1 MMATKERIMWIWSF
15 IFILVFFQAINY
27 CDGRRYGFPASTL
40 HLYSTEKNKDFLP
53 KTFFRHSESDLRS
66 KRVVKLDNINN
77 VQQLGVESGNL
88 DTGFR
93 QYDMGNFIV
102 HRMGREKRSSEDAH
116 KPIISH
122 FPLNDSHEQLSVL
135 WAGKNSKVVICLA
148 RNRVIQEGSS
158 SRVFFS
164 YNYGRT
170 FSEVQE
176 KFMRISSEKMS
187 IISMFYI
194 SPVTNSRY
202 IFTDVIH
209 SYLFLTQDFGE
220 TFESASIPFKPEVVA
235 FHPTRADVV
244 LGMDKNDKEKKL
256 WLSEDFG
263 VTWNELDRHVKSFF
277 WGVENI
283 DADDV
288 LFVERQEPDKRSTI
302 LKFKLFKAELETEV
316 LLANAEDFE
325 VREKYIFAT
334 KRQQLFGSDN
344 KNGTLQLWISY
355 NRGPFQNARFPNHL
369 DHKDFYIADAS
380 EDQVFVCVMH
390 DAFQTNL
397 YISDVKGTS
406 FSLSLERVLYLSS
419 KAPLPGLY
427 DSDDSLVDIHKVDGL
442 RGVYIATQVKKGAHT
457 ENLLENLVSV
467 ISFDKGG
474 EWVPLRP
481 PKVDH
486 NGNPISCQL
495 SEGCSLHLTH
505 KFNQVFHT
513 NVPPILSKESAVG
526 IIVGSG
532 VVGKSLKGHP
542 SVFVSS
548 DAGISWHE
556 VLNGNYQ
563 YTFGDF
569 GGIIVAVQLY
579 NRGGETNWLLYSMDM
594 GETWKKVNFTEP
606 ENSIRV
612 YGLMTEPGEK
622 TTVFTI
628 FGSLPNHHKWI
639 LVKVDLQ
646 NVFLYTC
653 KKDDYKEWIPHAP
666 NTPCLLGRKQVFE
679 RRIAHVL
686 CYNGRDYE
694 RPVREEEC
702 PCSREDYECDFG
714 FKEDDIIHMCVRDP
728 DSEGNPYAIPDTCS
742 PGNFYNRTKG
752 YRKVSGDMCKG
763 GSDYRYDPELI
774 SCPDRSET
782 EFLLFAQR
790 TKVSRIPLNMDS
802 VTWDTLAIPDL
813 KNVIAVDYDY
823 HNNCVFWADINLKKI
838 MRMCFDGQKS
848 AEILVESDLMII
860 EGLAFDWISKNL
872 YFVDGGLARVEV
884 IRTDINYAG
893 RMRRELINKT
903 VVDKPRGI
911 ALHPARGLMFLTDW
925 SSSKPSVA
933 RAYLDGSN
941 FVRLFDESVVAWP
954 NGIAVDFLS
963 DRIFWVDARKDYIAS
978 ADLDGRHFRYVLKG
992 GLIVPHPFSVTVFK
1006 DWIYFDD
1013 WNRGQILEASKV
1025 DGAGLK
1031 ILVSDL
1037 SQPMALK
1044 AFGHG
1049 VQQGTNMCQNITHG
1063 MCSHL
1068 CMGRPNNSRTCLC
1081 PDGMKIQKLND
1092 GNEKCLCPNGEALH
1106 KNGTCVALNS
1116 TCAPEQFTCSNEL
1129 CIPNLWKCDGDN
1141 DCGDS
1146 SDEYNC
1152 QLHTCDENQFLC
1164 PSGRCIPATW
1174 KCDTDKDCEDASDE
1188 KDCHFK
1194 ACGKKEFQCDNGR
1207 CIQEQFRCDFDND
1220 CGDNTDER
1228 NCTTEVSSCES
1239 TEFRCTEGG
1248 NCVPAFWRCD
1258 GDLDCKDG
1266 SDEKH
1271 CVKSTCA
1278 PYQFHCNNSRCI
1290 FATWRCDSEDDCGDG
1305 SDEENCTTTPV
1316 PMTSS
1321 STSSTEASNP
1331 TCSSFMMR
1339 CDNEHCIP
1347 FWWQCDGVDDCGD
1360 NSDEETCGS
1369 SANSTKAE
1377 MVTTEAIATC
1387 GEDHFRC
1394 LSGKCI
1400 RNSWVCDGDKD
1411 CEGGE
1416 DEKDCSGVATCGPT
1430 DFHCFM
1436 SMGCVP
1442 ESDVCN
1448 GIPNCGDSSDEWNCN
1463 DKNINVTIP
1472 VTCNPGQFTCLSG
1485 ECLSFHTRCDDKPD
1499 CYDGSDEEGC
1509 VDVYRVEY
1517 LTVDVKSVTTTGFTV
1532 MWKKPIKTL
1541 DFEYK
1546 LSYRDVHSSSWR
1558 NTSWVRKEMFTF
1570 QNLLPGISYS
1580 LGVYVR
1586 RVNQTKEYSPS
1597 VYIQVTTEEAAP
1609 SPPLNVTVAEVIGK
1623 KVVISWEPPQ
1633 QGNLHVSNYK
1643 VYFSPPTPPLSVTVN
1658 GSEHKKAITF
1668 YFKPGETY
1676 TFWVTAVSGRLESLN
1691 SLPAQLSFAENF
1703 IIQPVTKLR
1712 KQALTNT
1719 SVTLVWDKLKEKVD
1733 GYIVEYRNQ
1742 YQLENYLWMKKKTK
1756 EPFIKISPLAPGSK
1770 YTFRVCGYNGEFKGG
1785 ESKLDITTPGKPLQS
1800 VNVTKKEVNGT
1811 RIKLEWTPVDD
1822 GRQVKWVYGIYLLH
1836 LSSRILKL
1844 FGNTTKTKFEIS
1856 NLEACQLY
1864 SVDVRI
1870 IGPYGI
1876 GPSRGIQR
1884 VTTEFDHLAPP
1895 KVLVVTPYS
1904 KDSNVVRVQW
1914 EASCQKLD
1922 QEIGY
1927 NVMVREKTL
1936 NKIKWFRIINQTD
1949 SIVSFNLTIHCGGIY
1964 IIQVQTN
1971 HVSSRPTAPVRY
1983 EAPPI
1988 PAPTRFLLTVGTNK
2002 ELHARWED
2010 PVWPVQLYGH
2020 SFSYV
2025 VWVSMQKDLK
2035 NAKKLVQ
2042 TSQAINSTGKSK
2054 VYNFPVPVHLTENK
2068 PICYVAVSIQ
2078 EEHGYS
2084 SSLTDVASEGSPYT
2098 AHSSHSVVLTDSN
2111 LVSIIVPIVVVIIA
2125 LSSALICFI
2134 VRHRRLQ
2141 RSFLSFANSHY
2152 DTRSGATTFS
2162 TGDELGDV
2170 SLDEEDSP
2178 MIRGFSDD
2186 EPLVIA

>member
-1 MMATKERIMWIWSF
+1 MMATNARIVWIWSLF
-15 IFILVFFQAINY
+15 VFILVLFEAINY
-27 CDGRRYGFPASTL
+27 CDGRRYGFPARTL
-40 HLYSTEKNKDFLP
+40 HSYSTEKNKDFLP
-53 KTFFRHSESDLRS
+53 TTFSGHSDSHSSS
-66 KRVVKLDNINN
+66 KQVVELSNTITYN
-77 VQQLGVESGNL
+77 QLPEEESG
-88 DTGFR
+88 DSYTGFR
-93 QYDMGNFIV
+93 KYDTGNFIV
-102 HRMGREKRSSEDAH
+102 GRPGREKRSPATTH
-116 KPIISH
+116 KPIINH

-135 WAGKNSKVVICLA
+135 WAGKNSKIVICLA

-158 SRVFFS
+158 SKVFFS
-164 YNYGRT
+164 YNYGKT

-176 KFMRISSEKMS
+176 KFMRISPEKTS
-187 IISMFYI
+187 TISMFYI
-194 SPVTNSRY
+194 SPVTNNRY
-202 IFTDVIH
+202 IFTDVTH
-209 SYLFLTQDFGE
+209 GYLFLTQDFGE
-220 TFESASIPFKPEVVA
+220 TFESASVPFKPEVIA

-263 VTWNELDRHVKSFF
+263 VTWNELDRHVKAFF

-288 LFVERQEPDKRSTI
+288 LFVERQEPEKRSTV
-302 LKFKLFKAELETEV
+302 LKLRLFKAELEKEV
-316 LLANAEDFE
+316 LLTNAEDFE

-334 KRQQLFGSDN
+334 KKQQLFGSNN

-355 NRGPFQNARFPNHL
+355 NRGPFQNSRFPNHL
-369 DHKDFYIADAS
+369 DRKDFYIADAS

-390 DAFQTNL
+390 DAFETNL

-427 DSDDSLVDIHKVDGL
+427 DSEDSLVDIHKVDGL
-442 RGVYIATQVKKGAHT
+442 RGVYIATQVKKGAHM

-474 EWVPLRP
+474 EWAPLRP
-481 PKVDH
+481 PKVDS

-556 VLNGNYQ
+556 ILNGNYQ

-579 NRGGETNWLLYSMDM
+579 NRGGETNWLLYSLDM
-594 GETWKKVNFTEP
+594 GETWTRANFTEP

-628 FGSLPNHHKWI
+628 FGSLPNHHQWL

-653 KKDDYKEWIPHAP
+653 KKEDYKEWIPHAP

-714 FKEDDIIHMCVRDP
+714 FKEDDIIHMCVRDS

-742 PGNFYNRTKG
+742 PSNFYNRTKG
-752 YRKVSGDMCKG
+752 YRKVSGDTCKG
-763 GSDYRYDPELI
+763 GSNYRYDPELI
-774 SCPDRSET
+774 SCPDKSET

-790 TKVSRIPLNMDS
+790 TKVSRIPLNTDS
-802 VTWDTLAIPDL
+802 VTWDTLALPDL

-823 HNNCVFWADINLKKI
+823 HNNCVFWADINQKKI
-838 MRMCFDGQKS
+838 MRMCLDGQKS
-848 AEILVESDLMII
+848 AEVLVEKDLMII

-903 VVDKPRGI
+903 MVDKPRGI
-911 ALHPARGLMFLTDW
+911 AVHPARGLMFLTDW

-941 FVRLFDESVVAWP
+941 FVRLFDKSVVTWP
-954 NGIAVDFLS
+954 NGIAVDYLS
-963 DRIFWVDARKDYIAS
+963 DRIFWVDARKDYVAS
-978 ADLDGRHFRYVLKG
+978 ADLDGQHFRYVLKG
-992 GLIVPHPFSVTVFK
+992 GLIIPHPFSVTVFK

-1013 WNRGQILEASKV
+1013 WNRGQILEANKV

-1031 ILVSDL
+1031 VLVGDL

-1081 PDGMKIQKLND
+1081 PDGMKIQKLID
-1092 GNEKCLCPNGEALH
+1092 GNEKCLCPNGEALR

-1116 TCAPEQFTCSNEL
+1116 TCAPEQFTCSNGL

-1141 DCGDS
+1141 DCGDN

-1164 PSGRCIPATW
+1164 PSGRCIPNTW
-1174 KCDTDKDCEDASDE
+1174 KCDTDKDCEDGSDE

-1194 ACGKKEFQCDNGR
+1194 ACGEMEFQCDNGR

-1220 CGDNTDER
+1220 CGDGTDES
-1228 NCTTEVSSCES
+1228 NCTMYITSYVLTTQRTLRAMYLQPFEQ
-1239 TEFRCTEGG
+1239 CTLQPVYLQPFEQ
-1248 NCVPAFWRCD
+1248 CTLQPVYLQPF
-1258 GDLDCKDG
+1258 
-1266 SDEKH
+1266 EQ
-1271 CVKSTCA
+1271 CA
-1278 PYQFHCNNSRCI
+1278 LRAMYLQPFEQCALRAMYLQLF
-1290 FATWRCDSEDDCGDG
+1290 EQ
-1305 SDEENCTTTPV
+1305 CTLRA
-1316 PMTSS
+1316 MYLQ
-1321 STSSTEASNP
+1321 
-1331 TCSSFMMR
+1331 
-1339 CDNEHCIP
+1339 P
-1347 FWWQCDGVDDCGD
+1347 FEQCTLRAMYLQPFEQCALRAVYLQHFEQC
-1360 NSDEETCGS
+1360 TLR
-1369 SANSTKAE
+1369 
-1377 MVTTEAIATC
+1377 ATC
-1387 GEDHFRC
+1387 
-1394 LSGKCI
+1394 L
-1400 RNSWVCDGDKD
+1400 
-1411 CEGGE
+1411 
-1416 DEKDCSGVATCGPT
+1416 
-1430 DFHCFM
+1430 FHM
-1436 SMGCVP
+1436 
-1442 ESDVCN
+1442 
-1448 GIPNCGDSSDEWNCN
+1448 I
-1463 DKNINVTIP
+1463 
-1472 VTCNPGQFTCLSG
+1472 
-1485 ECLSFHTRCDDKPD
+1485 
-1499 CYDGSDEEGC
+1499 
-1509 VDVYRVEY
+1509 
-1517 LTVDVKSVTTTGFTV
+1517 
-1532 MWKKPIKTL
+1532 
-1541 DFEYK
+1541 
-1546 LSYRDVHSSSWR
+1546 DVHSSSWR

-1586 RVNQTKEYSPS
+1586 RVNQTKEYPPS
-1597 VYIQVTTEEAAP
+1597 VYIQVTTDEAAP
-1609 SPPLNVTVAEVIGK
+1609 SPPLNVTVTEVLGE

-1643 VYFSPPTPPLSVTVN
+1643 IINSLWTMNSKIPFEQIKDTKVPDICLQNVQPKFLFSPTSWRVTDTLTYLILMEPYEDATTAVPTTSSSTSSPEVFNTTCASFMMRCDNEHCIPFWWQCDGVDDCGDNSDEESCGSSENSTKAEVVTAEVANATCGEDHFRCLSGKCIRNSWVCDGNKECEDGDDEKDCSGVATCGPTDFHCFMSMGCVPQSDVCNGIPNCGDNSDEWNCNDKSINATLPVTCNPSQFTCHSGECLSLQNRCDNKPDCYDGSDEEGCTDVYRVEYLTVDVKSVSTTGFTVMWKKPIKTLDFEYKLSYRFVVLNEVIFTFFVDFVAEVSSCGSTQFKCTEGGNCVPAFWRCDGDKDCGDGSDEANCVKATCAPYQFHCNNSRCIFATWRCDSEDDCGDGSDEENCNKAKFMNTVYFSPPTPPLSITVN

-1676 TFWVTAVSGRLESLN
+1676 TFWVTAISGRLESLN
-1691 SLPAQLSFAENF
+1691 SLPAQLSFAEDF

-1712 KQALTNT
+1712 KQAITNT

-1742 YQLENYLWMKKKTK
+1742 YEHENYLWMKKKTK
-1756 EPFIKISPLAPGSK
+1756 EPSIKISPLAPGSK

-1785 ESKLDITTPGKPLQS
+1785 ESKLDIITPGKPLQS
-1800 VNVTKKEVNGT
+1800 VNVTKQEVNGT
-1811 RIKLEWTPVDD
+1811 RIRLEWTPVDD
-1822 GRQVKWVYGIYLLH
+1822 GRHVKWVYGIYLLH
-1836 LSSRILKL
+1836 PSSRI
-1844 FGNTTKTKFEIS
+1844 
-1856 NLEACQLY
+1856 
-1864 SVDVRI
+1864 
-1870 IGPYGI
+1870 P
-1876 GPSRGIQR
+1876 
-1884 VTTEFDHLAPP
+1884 
-1895 KVLVVTPYS
+1895 
-1904 KDSNVVRVQW
+1904 
-1914 EASCQKLD
+1914 
-1922 QEIGY
+1922 
-1927 NVMVREKTL
+1927 
-1936 NKIKWFRIINQTD
+1936 
-1949 SIVSFNLTIHCGGIY
+1949 
-1964 IIQVQTN
+1964 
-1971 HVSSRPTAPVRY
+1971 
-1983 EAPPI
+1983 
-1988 PAPTRFLLTVGTNK
+1988 
-2002 ELHARWED
+2002 
-2010 PVWPVQLYGH
+2010 
-2020 SFSYV
+2020 
-2025 VWVSMQKDLK
+2025 
-2035 NAKKLVQ
+2035 
-2042 TSQAINSTGKSK
+2042 
-2054 VYNFPVPVHLTENK
+2054 
-2068 PICYVAVSIQ
+2068 
-2078 EEHGYS
+2078 
-2084 SSLTDVASEGSPYT
+2084 
-2098 AHSSHSVVLTDSN
+2098 
-2111 LVSIIVPIVVVIIA
+2111 
-2125 LSSALICFI
+2125 
-2134 VRHRRLQ
+2134 
-2141 RSFLSFANSHY
+2141 
-2152 DTRSGATTFS
+2152 
-2162 TGDELGDV
+2162 
-2170 SLDEEDSP
+2170 
-2178 MIRGFSDD
+2178 
-2186 EPLVIA
+2186 

>member
-1 MMATKERIMWIWSF
+1 MMATNARIVWIWSLF
-15 IFILVFFQAINY
+15 VFILVLFEAINY
-27 CDGRRYGFPASTL
+27 CDGRRYGFPARTL
-40 HLYSTEKNKDFLP
+40 HSYSTEKNKDFLP
-53 KTFFRHSESDLRS
+53 TTFSGHSDSHSSS
-66 KRVVKLDNINN
+66 KQVVELSNTITYN
-77 VQQLGVESGNL
+77 QLPEEESG
-88 DTGFR
+88 DSYTGFR
-93 QYDMGNFIV
+93 KYDTGNFIV
-102 HRMGREKRSSEDAH
+102 GRPGREKRSPATTH
-116 KPIISH
+116 KPIINH

-135 WAGKNSKVVICLA
+135 WAGKNSKIVICLA

-158 SRVFFS
+158 SKVFFS
-164 YNYGRT
+164 YNYGKT

-176 KFMRISSEKMS
+176 KFMRISPEKTS
-187 IISMFYI
+187 TISMFYI
-194 SPVTNSRY
+194 SPVTNNRY
-202 IFTDVIH
+202 IFTDVTH
-209 SYLFLTQDFGE
+209 GYLFLTQDFGE
-220 TFESASIPFKPEVVA
+220 TFESASVPFKPEVIA

-263 VTWNELDRHVKSFF
+263 VTWNELDRHVKAFF

-288 LFVERQEPDKRSTI
+288 LFVERQEPEKRSTV
-302 LKFKLFKAELETEV
+302 LKLRLFKAELEKEV
-316 LLANAEDFE
+316 LLTNAEDFE

-334 KRQQLFGSDN
+334 KKQQLFGSNN

-355 NRGPFQNARFPNHL
+355 NRGPFQNSRFPNHL
-369 DHKDFYIADAS
+369 DRKDFYIADAS

-390 DAFQTNL
+390 DAFETNL

-427 DSDDSLVDIHKVDGL
+427 DSEDSLVDIHKVDGL
-442 RGVYIATQVKKGAHT
+442 RGVYIATQVKKGAHM

-474 EWVPLRP
+474 EWAPLRP
-481 PKVDH
+481 PKVDS

-556 VLNGNYQ
+556 ILNGNYQ

-579 NRGGETNWLLYSMDM
+579 NRGGETNWLLYSLDM
-594 GETWKKVNFTEP
+594 GETWTRANFTEP

-628 FGSLPNHHKWI
+628 FGSLPNHHQWL

-653 KKDDYKEWIPHAP
+653 KKEDYKEWIPHAP

-714 FKEDDIIHMCVRDP
+714 FKEDDIIHMCVRDS

-742 PGNFYNRTKG
+742 PSNFYNRTKG
-752 YRKVSGDMCKG
+752 YRKVSGDTCKG
-763 GSDYRYDPELI
+763 GSNYRYDPELI
-774 SCPDRSET
+774 SCPDKSET

-790 TKVSRIPLNMDS
+790 TKVSRIPLNTDS
-802 VTWDTLAIPDL
+802 VTWDTLALPDL

-823 HNNCVFWADINLKKI
+823 HNNCVFWADINQKKI
-838 MRMCFDGQKS
+838 MRMCLDGQKS
-848 AEILVESDLMII
+848 AEVLVEKDLMII

-903 VVDKPRGI
+903 MVDKPRGI
-911 ALHPARGLMFLTDW
+911 AVHPARGLMFLTDW

-941 FVRLFDESVVAWP
+941 FVRLFDKSVVTWP
-954 NGIAVDFLS
+954 NGIAVDYLS
-963 DRIFWVDARKDYIAS
+963 DRIFWVDARKDYVAS
-978 ADLDGRHFRYVLKG
+978 ADLDGQHFRYVLKG
-992 GLIVPHPFSVTVFK
+992 GLIIPHPFSVTVFK

-1013 WNRGQILEASKV
+1013 WNRGQILEANKV

-1031 ILVSDL
+1031 VLVGDL

-1081 PDGMKIQKLND
+1081 PDGMKIQKLID
-1092 GNEKCLCPNGEALH
+1092 GNEKCLCPNGEALR

-1116 TCAPEQFTCSNEL
+1116 TCAPEQFTCSNGL

-1141 DCGDS
+1141 DCGDN

-1164 PSGRCIPATW
+1164 PSGRCIPNTW
-1174 KCDTDKDCEDASDE
+1174 KCDTDKDCEDGSDE

-1194 ACGKKEFQCDNGR
+1194 ACGEMEFQCDNGR

-1220 CGDNTDER
+1220 CGDGTDE
-1228 NCTTEVSSCES
+1228 S
-1239 TEFRCTEGG
+1239 
-1248 NCVPAFWRCD
+1248 
-1258 GDLDCKDG
+1258 
-1266 SDEKH
+1266 
-1271 CVKSTCA
+1271 
-1278 PYQFHCNNSRCI
+1278 
-1290 FATWRCDSEDDCGDG
+1290 
-1305 SDEENCTTTPV
+1305 NCTTTAV
-1316 PMTSS
+1316 PTTSS
-1321 STSSTEASNP
+1321 STSSPEVFNT
-1331 TCSSFMMR
+1331 TCASFMMR

-1360 NSDEETCGS
+1360 NSDEESCGS
-1369 SANSTKAE
+1369 SENSTKAE
-1377 MVTTEAIATC
+1377 VVTAEVANATC

-1400 RNSWVCDGDKD
+1400 RNSWVCDGNKE
-1411 CEGGE
+1411 CEDGD

-1442 ESDVCN
+1442 QSDVCN
-1448 GIPNCGDSSDEWNCN
+1448 GIPNCGDNSDEWNCN
-1463 DKNINVTIP
+1463 DKSINATLP
-1472 VTCNPGQFTCLSG
+1472 VTCNPSQFTCHSG
-1485 ECLSFHTRCDDKPD
+1485 ECLSLQNRCDNKPD

-1509 VDVYRVEY
+1509 TDVYRVEY
-1517 LTVDVKSVTTTGFTV
+1517 LTVDVKSVSTTGFTV

-1546 LSYRDVHSSSWR
+1546 LSYRFVVLLKFLHVDQLSSSAQKVG
-1558 NTSWVRKEMFTF
+1558 TVCLPFGGVTETKTVEM
-1570 QNLLPGISYS
+1570 
-1580 LGVYVR
+1580 
-1586 RVNQTKEYSPS
+1586 
-1597 VYIQVTTEEAAP
+1597 
-1609 SPPLNVTVAEVIGK
+1609 
-1623 KVVISWEPPQ
+1623 
-1633 QGNLHVSNYK
+1633 
-1643 VYFSPPTPPLSVTVN
+1643 VYFSPPTPPLSITVN

-1676 TFWVTAVSGRLESLN
+1676 TFWVTAISGRLESLN
-1691 SLPAQLSFAENF
+1691 SLPAQLSFAEDF

-1712 KQALTNT
+1712 KQAITNT

-1742 YQLENYLWMKKKTK
+1742 YEHENYLWMKKKTK
-1756 EPFIKISPLAPGSK
+1756 EPSIKISPLAPGSK

-1785 ESKLDITTPGKPLQS
+1785 ESKLDIITPGKPLQS
-1800 VNVTKKEVNGT
+1800 VNVTKQEVNGT
-1811 RIKLEWTPVDD
+1811 RIRLEWTPVDD
-1822 GRQVKWVYGIYLLH
+1822 GRHVKWVYGIYLLH
-1836 LSSRILKL
+1836 PSSRIPSMSVL
-1844 FGNTTKTKFEIS
+1844 S
-1856 NLEACQLY
+1856 LY
-1864 SVDVRI
+1864 
-1870 IGPYGI
+1870 
-1876 GPSRGIQR
+1876 
-1884 VTTEFDHLAPP
+1884 
-1895 KVLVVTPYS
+1895 
-1904 KDSNVVRVQW
+1904 
-1914 EASCQKLD
+1914 
-1922 QEIGY
+1922 
-1927 NVMVREKTL
+1927 
-1936 NKIKWFRIINQTD
+1936 
-1949 SIVSFNLTIHCGGIY
+1949 
-1964 IIQVQTN
+1964 
-1971 HVSSRPTAPVRY
+1971 
-1983 EAPPI
+1983 
-1988 PAPTRFLLTVGTNK
+1988 
-2002 ELHARWED
+2002 
-2010 PVWPVQLYGH
+2010 
-2020 SFSYV
+2020 
-2025 VWVSMQKDLK
+2025 
-2035 NAKKLVQ
+2035 
-2042 TSQAINSTGKSK
+2042 
-2054 VYNFPVPVHLTENK
+2054 
-2068 PICYVAVSIQ
+2068 
-2078 EEHGYS
+2078 
-2084 SSLTDVASEGSPYT
+2084 
-2098 AHSSHSVVLTDSN
+2098 
-2111 LVSIIVPIVVVIIA
+2111 
-2125 LSSALICFI
+2125 
-2134 VRHRRLQ
+2134 
-2141 RSFLSFANSHY
+2141 
-2152 DTRSGATTFS
+2152 
-2162 TGDELGDV
+2162 
-2170 SLDEEDSP
+2170 
-2178 MIRGFSDD
+2178 
-2186 EPLVIA
+2186 